1 MLAAR
6 FVSQAETARHRR
18 GEPTMAEP
26 TETFQISAEQAEIY
40 ESAFVPAIF
49 AQWAPM
55 LLDAVAVEPGQRVL
69 DVACGTGVLAR
80 TAADRVG
87 PTGEVVGVDL
97 SEGMLTVA
105 RRLRPEIRWH
115 RADAAD
121 LPLAD
126 ADFDV
131 TVCQSA
137 LMFMPDATAALREM
151 ARVTRDEGRVGVQ
164 VYARLDD
171 QPAYGP
177 WVAMVARH
185 AGPEAIGLLSTYW
198 IHGDLDVLRGRFEA
212 ARLEITSVDTVRGIA
227 RFPSVER
234 MVRTEVEA
242 TPLVDRLSD
251 EDYRRI
257 LDESAEI
264 LRPFET
270 DGGADLPID
279 AHIVVARK
287 P

>member
-1 MLAAR
+1 MPD
-6 FVSQAETARHRR
+6 T
-18 GEPTMAEP
+18 

-49 AQWAPM
+49 AQWSPR
-55 LLDAVAVEPGQRVL
+55 LLDAAGVEPGQRVL

-80 TAADRVG
+80 TAADRIG

-105 RRLRPEIRWH
+105 RRLRPDIEWH
-115 RADAAD
+115 RGDAAD

-126 ADFDV
+126 ADFDL

-151 ARVTRDEGRVGVQ
+151 ARVTRSGGTVGVQ
-164 VYARLDD
+164 VYASLDD

-185 AGPEAIGLLSTYW
+185 AGPEAISLLSTYW
-198 IHGDLDVLRGRFEA
+198 IHGDLDVLRGRFA
-212 ARLEITSVDTVRGIA
+212 SARLEVASVGTVRGVA

-251 EDYRRI
+251 AVYRRI

-264 LRPFET
+264 LAPYQT
-270 DGGADLPID
+270 DAGADLPID
-279 AHIVVARK
+279 AHLVIARK

>member
-1 MLAAR
+1 M
-6 FVSQAETARHRR
+6 AET
-18 GEPTMAEP
+18 

-49 AQWAPM
+49 AQWSPT
-55 LLDAVAVEPGQRVL
+55 LLDAAGVEPGQRVL

-105 RRLRPEIRWH
+105 RRLRPDIEWH
-115 RADAAD
+115 RGDVAN
-121 LPLAD
+121 LPLPD

-131 TVCQSA
+131 TLCQSA

-151 ARVTRDEGRVGVQ
+151 ARVTRAGGTVGVQ
-164 VYARLDD
+164 VYASLDD

-185 AGPEAIGLLSTYW
+185 AGPEAISLLSTYW
-198 IHGDLDVLRGRFEA
+198 VHGDLDGLRGRFEA
-212 ARLEITSVDTVRGIA
+212 AQLEVTSVDTVRGTA
-227 RFPSVER
+227 RFPSVEQ

-242 TPLVDRLSD
+242 TPLIDRLGD
-251 EDYRRI
+251 EVYRRS

-264 LRPFET
+264 LGQFRA
-270 DGGADLPID
+270 GSGADLPID
-279 AHIVVARK
+279 AHFVIARK
-287 P
+287 T